1 MKRLSMASTLIV
13 GALTLT
19 GSARA
24 KEFGLHTPGGRE
36 IYDPHERFGQV
47 LDQNRR
53 RCVME
58 VATGAGPE
66 GNLAMLLGVLNLPL
80 PGFELYVGAGLEANP
95 ARHYTGTLRLFP
107 DFGDFRPY
115 LGVGYLYNDTYAIGV
130 ASHNVFMEAGH
141 KWVLHTTYHFTVGVG
156 VRRLLALR
164 IAEDS
169 ILNDP
174 DVDRKL
180 LDEQID
186 NVMPRWLPTVALR
199 FSRAF

>member
-1 MKRLSMASTLIV
+1 MKRQSTV
-13 GALTLT
+13 GALML
-19 GSARA
+19 GSLLLAGPAGA
-24 KEFGLHTPGGRE
+24 KEIGLHTPGGRD
-36 IYDPHERFGQV
+36 IYGPNERFGQV

-53 RCVME
+53 RFVLE

-80 PGFELYVGAGLEANP
+80 PGFELYAGAGLEANP

-141 KWVLHTTYHFTVGVG
+141 KWVIHTTYHFTLGVG

-164 IAEDS
+164 VAEDS

-174 DVDRKL
+174 DVDGAL
-180 LDEQID
+180 LDQQID
-186 NVMPRWLPTVALR
+186 DVMPRWLPTIALR